1 MKRRLLNTV
10 AVPALLL
17 AGTFSAY
24 AQESTTPS
32 PPPSPPA
39 AQEPAPSAAPL
50 PGETAT
56 PPAAPSPSAS
66 NESSSSSS
74 VTYATQQS
82 SDQHRSSKIV
92 GQAVYNAANERIG
105 DVNELIL
112 GANGQVES
120 AVIGVGGFL
129 GLGEKQVAVMY
140 KDLSFT
146 TDANGSMRITL
157 NSTKEALETAPDF
170 KYADDKRS

>member
-1 MKRRLLNTV
+1 MKRRLLNSA

-17 AGTFSAY
+17 MGTFSAY
-24 AQESTTPS
+24 AQESTPPS
-32 PPPSPPA
+32 PAPSPPA
-39 AQEPAPSAAPL
+39 AQSPAPSTEPM
-50 PGETAT
+50 PGEIST
-56 PPAAPSPSAS
+56 PPAAPAPSAS
-66 NESSSSSS
+66 SETSSS

-92 GQAVYNAANERIG
+92 GQPVYNAAGERIG
-105 DVNELIL
+105 DINELIL
-112 GANGQVES
+112 GSNGQVES

-129 GLGEKQVAVMY
+129 GLGEKLVAVMY

-146 TDANGSMRITL
+146 NDANGSMRVTL

-170 KYADDKRS
+170 RYADDKRS

>member
-1 MKRRLLNTV
+1 MKRRLLNSA

-17 AGTFSAY
+17 MGTFSAY

-32 PPPSPPA
+32 PAPSPPA
-39 AQEPAPSAAPL
+39 AQSPAPSTEPM
-50 PGETAT
+50 PGEIAT
-56 PPAAPSPSAS
+56 PPAAPAPSAS
-66 NESSSSSS
+66 SESSSSS

-92 GQAVYNAANERIG
+92 GQPVYNAAGERIG
-105 DVNELIL
+105 DINELIL
-112 GANGQVES
+112 GSNGQVES

-129 GLGEKQVAVMY
+129 GLGEKLVAVMY

-146 TDANGSMRITL
+146 NDANGSMRVTL

>member
-1 MKRRLLNTV
+1 MKSRLLNTA
-10 AVPALLL
+10 AVSALML

-24 AQESTTPS
+24 AQETAP
-32 PPPSPPA
+32 
-39 AQEPAPSAAPL
+39 PSAAFSAAAQAPAPQSEPL

-56 PPAAPSPSAS
+56 PPAAPSESAAS
-66 NESSSSSS
+66 ESSSSSAI
-74 VTYATQQS
+74 TYATQQS

-92 GQAVYNAANERIG
+92 GQAVDNAAGERIG

-129 GLGEKQVAVMY
+129 GLGEKQSSCDVR
-140 KDLSFT
+140 
-146 TDANGSMRITL
+146 GS
-157 NSTKEALETAPDF
+157 
-170 KYADDKRS
+170 

>member
-1 MKRRLLNTV
+1 MKSRLLNSA
-10 AVPALLL
+10 AVSALML

-24 AQESTTPS
+24 AQETAPTS
-32 PPPSPPA
+32 PPSPPA
-39 AQEPAPSAAPL
+39 AQAPAPQSEPL
-50 PGETAT
+50 PGETST
-56 PPAAPSPSAS
+56 PPAAPSESAAS
-66 NESSSSSS
+66 ESSSASSI
-74 VTYATQQS
+74 TYATQQS
-82 SDQHRSSKIV
+82 SDQHRSSKVV
-92 GQAVYNAANERIG
+92 GQPVYNAAGERIG

-140 KDLSFT
+140 KDLKFT
-146 TDANGSMRITL
+146 SDANGSMRITL

-170 KYADDKRS
+170 KYADDKRM